1 MSPVNDIAV
10 VRLDRHIR
18 LPGLVSVCLP
28 SPAHPVSLSGKLSVA
43 GWGATK
49 TNTKA
54 NTKAKAVTQLQY
66 TQLDTTP
73 VSACQVVPPVSQG
86 QTKSEK
92 YLSSGEIQQ
101 STGG

>member
-28 SPAHPVSLSGKLSVA
+28 SPAHPVSLSGELTVA

-49 TNTKA
+49 TK
-54 NTKAKAVTQLQY
+54 TKAKAVTQLQY